1 VSEVCETCEVCVIG
15 GGPAGAVAAWK
26 LARLGH
32 TVLVVERAAFPR
44 PHVGEALSPGIWPQL
59 DLLGLTGA
67 VGAAGFHPTATA
79 KVRWSQVWTETVRH
93 PDPPGLTVDRGR
105 FDLLLLEHAR
115 RAGAHLLQPGLALA
129 PRRSAHG
136 WVVPVRTP
144 AGDRQVRAS
153 FLVDAGGRSSRLGS
167 RRQRT
172 SPPTLALHGTWARSG
187 GWGGETRVEAG
198 PDFWLWAAPRPDG
211 TLSAMAFVEVGRYRS
226 ARMAGISREALYRS
240 LLARSALLAEVPAT
254 RLVGCTGV
262 CDATCWH
269 NPEPVGDGFLMIGEA
284 AFALDPLSSTGVQ
297 KAMQT
302 AWSGAIAVH
311 TLLTPAADGE
321 AARRFY
327 LENQRTAVDRHAA
340 WAEGFYAAARQYADR
355 PFWRRRAAAARHSSA
370 GPETAASAAA
380 AAPPESGACDRAL
393 RLSAAAALVV
403 TPCVTGDLIATRRAL
418 VHPGLDRPVAF
429 LDGVEIAPLLNA
441 IPAAATLNDLTALW
455 SRELPRSPAGQ
466 AAALADW
473 LIRHGILVPD

>member
-1 VSEVCETCEVCVIG
+1 VTLESATGIGEACEVCVIG

-32 TVLVVERAAFPR
+32 AVLVVERAAFPR

-67 VGAAGFHPTATA
+67 VCAAGFHPTSTA
-79 KVRWSQVWTETVRH
+79 MVRWSHVRAETVHH
-93 PDPPGLTVDRGR
+93 PDPPGLMVDRGR

-115 RAGAHLLQPGLALA
+115 RAGARLVQPGLALA
-129 PRRSAHG
+129 PRRTAHG
-136 WVVPVRTP
+136 WIVPVRTP
-144 AGDRQVRAS
+144 QGDRWVRAS
-153 FLVDAGGRSSRLGS
+153 FLVDAGGRSSRLGN
-167 RRQRT
+167 RRKRT
-172 SPPTLALHGTWARSG
+172 GPPTLALHGTWVRTG

-198 PDFWLWAAPRPDG
+198 PDEWLWAAPRPDG
-211 TLSAMAFVEVGRYRS
+211 TLSAMAFVDVERYRS

-240 LLARSALLAEVPAT
+240 VLARSALLAEVLAAE
-254 RLVGCTGV
+254 LVGSTGV

-269 NPEPVGDGFLMIGEA
+269 DPEPVGDRLLKIGEA

-311 TLLTPAADGE
+311 TLLTPDADGE

-327 LENQRTAVDRHAA
+327 GENHGAAVERHAA
-340 WAEGFYAAARQYADR
+340 WTEGFYATARRYAGH
-355 PFWRRRAAAARHSSA
+355 PFWRRRAAARHFSA
-370 GPETAASAAA
+370 GPETAAT
-380 AAPPESGACDRAL
+380 AAPVPSALDVGL
-393 RLSAAAALVV
+393 RLSAAAALVA
-403 TPCVTGDLIATRRAL
+403 TPCVTGDLIAARRAL

-429 LDGVEIAPLLNA
+429 LDGVEIAPLLDA
-441 IPAAATLNDLTALW
+441 VPSGATLNDLTALW
-455 SRELPRSPAGQ
+455 SRQLPRSPAGQ

-473 LIRHGILVPD
+473 LVRHGILVPG